1 MSCGLILLVNA
12 YALSAVFVFSNRCN
26 VFVWT
31 GENASKTLCGREF
44 FENGEKK
51 IPLPP
56 GVDRALDRVP
66 FLY

>member
-12 YALSAVFVFSNRCN
+12 HALSAVFVFSNRRS

-31 GENASKTLCGREF
+31 GENVSKTLCGREF

-51 IPLPP
+51 SPP
-56 GVDRALDRVP
+56 PPVWTGP
-66 FLY
+66 